1 MDGVMEIDVS
11 PEIAEMRGTV
21 RAFVKNELP
30 FWAEAVDE
38 TGTFP
43 AGLIEAFAR
52 QGFLGM
58 RIAEEYGGAG
68 LELAH
73 YCMVQEEISRA
84 HTMFSLLMSSS
95 GGLAPM
101 AIQRHGTDVQK
112 RKYLPLLT
120 SGKART
126 SFALT
131 ESEAGSDSASIRTHA
146 EQRSD
151 GRWVLNGMKHFIS
164 CADVTDVI
172 MVVTVTDPAKRSRGG
187 FTAFLVERNTPGMQV
202 TRVDHTMGSAA
213 WTLAELTFTDCVIE
227 SDAAVGPIGRGFNI
241 AMESLN
247 EGRLSIASICLG
259 AASQLLDLAA
269 AHAKQRRT
277 FGAPLAERQAIQ
289 WMLADSAT
297 ELFAARSMLYTTLR
311 ELSAGHDIGAGASM
325 CKLYCSEMAGR
336 VADRAIQI
344 HGAGGLMRGSPIE
357 RGYRDLR
364 LFRVGEGTSEVQR
377 MVIARDLLRS

>member
-1 MDGVMEIDVS
+1 MGGVMQIDVS

-30 FWAEAVDE
+30 AWANAVDE

-68 LELAH
+68 LELSH

-101 AIQRHGTDVQK
+101 AIQRHGTEVQK

-131 ESEAGSDSASIRTHA
+131 GIRSGIGFRLDPHA
-146 EQRSD
+146 R
-151 GRWVLNGMKHFIS
+151 R
-164 CADVTDVI
+164 
-172 MVVTVTDPAKRSRGG
+172 
-187 FTAFLVERNTPGMQV
+187 
-202 TRVDHTMGSAA
+202 AA
-213 WTLAELTFTDCVIE
+213 L
-227 SDAAVGPIGRGFNI
+227 
-241 AMESLN
+241 
-247 EGRLSIASICLG
+247 
-259 AASQLLDLAA
+259 
-269 AHAKQRRT
+269 
-277 FGAPLAERQAIQ
+277 
-289 WMLADSAT
+289 
-297 ELFAARSMLYTTLR
+297 
-311 ELSAGHDIGAGASM
+311 
-325 CKLYCSEMAGR
+325 
-336 VADRAIQI
+336 
-344 HGAGGLMRGSPIE
+344 
-357 RGYRDLR
+357 
-364 LFRVGEGTSEVQR
+364 
-377 MVIARDLLRS
+377 

>member
-1 MDGVMEIDVS
+1 MQIDVS

-30 FWAEAVDE
+30 AWANAVDE
-38 TGTFP
+38 TGIFP

-68 LELAH
+68 LELSH

-101 AIQRHGTDVQK
+101 AIQRHGTEVQK

-131 ESEAGSDSASIRTHA
+131 QSEAGSDSASIRTRA
-146 EQRSD
+146 EPRSD
-151 GRWVLNGMKHFIS
+151 GRWVLNGIKHFIS

-187 FTAFLVERNTPGMQV
+187 FTTFLIERNTPGMQV

-213 WTLAELTFTDCVIE
+213 WTLAELTFTDCVIK

-259 AASQLLDLAA
+259 AAGPASRSRDGTREAA
-269 AHAKQRRT
+269 PHVWRAAG
-277 FGAPLAERQAIQ
+277 GAPVHPV
-289 WMLADSAT
+289 D
-297 ELFAARSMLYTTLR
+297 ARRLR
-311 ELSAGHDIGAGASM
+311 
-325 CKLYCSEMAGR
+325 
-336 VADRAIQI
+336 DRA
-344 HGAGGLMRGSPIE
+344 LRGPQHALHHATRAIGWP
-357 RGYRDLR
+357 RYWCGRQH
-364 LFRVGEGTSEVQR
+364 VQ
-377 MVIARDLLRS
+377 ALLL

>member
-1 MDGVMEIDVS
+1 MQIDIS
-11 PEIAEMRGTV
+11 SDIAEMRQTV
-21 RAFVKNELP
+21 RAFVTNELAP
-30 FWAEAVDE
+30 WADAVDE
-38 TGTFP
+38 HGDFP

-58 RIAEEYGGAG
+58 RIVEEYGGAG

-101 AIQRHGTDVQK
+101 AIQRHGTEAQK

-131 ESEAGSDSASIRTHA
+131 ESEAGSDSASIRTRA
-146 EQRSD
+146 EQRPD
-151 GRWVLNGMKHFIS
+151 GSWTLNGIKHFIS
-164 CADVTDVI
+164 CADVTDLI
-172 MVVTVTDPAKRSRGG
+172 MVVAVTDPAKRNRGG
-187 FTAFLVERNTPGMQV
+187 FTAFLVDRGTPSMQV

-213 WTLAELTFTDCVIE
+213 WTLAELTFTDCIVAA
-227 SDAAVGPIGRGFNI
+227 DAVVGAVGRGFNL

-259 AASQLLDLAA
+259 AADRLLELATE
-269 AHAKQRRT
+269 HAKTRRT
-277 FGAPLAERQAIQ
+277 FGAPLADRQAIQ

-297 ELFAARSMLYTTLR
+297 EIMAARSMLYATLR
-311 ELSAGHDIGAGASM
+311 ELSAGREIGAGASM

-336 VADRAIQI
+336 VADRALQI
-344 HGAGGLMRGSPIE
+344 HGASGLMRGSPIE
-357 RGYRDLR
+357 RSFRDLR

-377 MVIARDLLRS
+377 MVIARDLLRT

>member
-1 MDGVMEIDVS
+1 MASMMQIDVS
-11 PEIAEMRGTV
+11 PEIAEMRQTV

-30 FWAEAVDE
+30 RWADAVDE
-38 TGTFP
+38 LGDFP
-43 AGLIEAFAR
+43 AGVIEAFAR

-84 HTMFSLLMSSS
+84 HTMFSLLMSAS

-101 AIQRHGTDVQK
+101 AIQRHGTEAQK

-131 ESEAGSDSASIRTHA
+131 ESEAGSDSASIRTRA
-146 EQRSD
+146 EQRPD
-151 GRWVLNGMKHFIS
+151 GRWALNGMKHFIS
-164 CADVTDVI
+164 CADVTDLI
-172 MVVTVTDPAKRSRGG
+172 MVVAVTDPAKRNRGG
-187 FTAFLVERNTPGMQV
+187 FTAFLVERGTPGMQV

-213 WTLAELTFTDCVIE
+213 WTLAELTFSDCVVPA
-227 SDAAVGPIGRGFNI
+227 DAVVGAVGRGFNL

-259 AASQLLDLAA
+259 AADRLLELATE
-269 AHAKQRRT
+269 HAKTRRT

-297 ELFAARSMLYTTLR
+297 EIMAARSMLTTTLR
-311 ELSAGHDIGAGASM
+311 ELSAGREIGAGASM

-344 HGAGGLMRGSPIE
+344 HGASGLMRGSPIE
-357 RGYRDLR
+357 RSFRDLR

-377 MVIARDLLRS
+377 MVIARNLLGS

>member
-1 MDGVMEIDVS
+1 MGGVMQIDVS

-30 FWAEAVDE
+30 AWANAVDE
-38 TGTFP
+38 TGIFP

-68 LELAH
+68 LELSH

-101 AIQRHGTDVQK
+101 AIQRHGTEVQK

-131 ESEAGSDSASIRTHA
+131 ESEAGSDSASIRTRA
-146 EQRSD
+146 EPRSD
-151 GRWVLNGMKHFIS
+151 GRWVLNGIKHFIS

-187 FTAFLVERNTPGMQV
+187 FTTFLIERNTPGMQV

-213 WTLAELTFTDCVIE
+213 WTLAELTFSDCVIE
-227 SDAAVGPIGRGFNI
+227 SDAAVGPIGRGFNM

-259 AASQLLDLAA
+259 AASQLLDLAT
-269 AHAKQRRT
+269 AHARQRRT

-297 ELFAARSMLYTTLR
+297 ELFAGRSMLYTTLR

-357 RGYRDLR
+357 RSYRDLR

>member
-1 MDGVMEIDVS
+1 MQIDVS

-21 RAFVKNELP
+21 RAFVKNKLP
-30 FWAEAVDE
+30 AWANAVDE
-38 TGTFP
+38 TGIFP

-68 LELAH
+68 LELSH

-101 AIQRHGTDVQK
+101 AIQRHGTEVQK

-131 ESEAGSDSASIRTHA
+131 ESEAGSDSASIRTRA
-146 EQRSD
+146 EPRSD
-151 GRWVLNGMKHFIS
+151 GRWVLNGIKHFIS

-187 FTAFLVERNTPGMQV
+187 FTTFLIERNTPGMQV

-227 SDAAVGPIGRGFNI
+227 FDAAVGPIGRGFNI
-241 AMESLN
+241 AMELLN

-259 AASQLLDLAA
+259 AASQLLDLAT
-269 AHAKQRRT
+269 AHARQRRT

-289 WMLADSAT
+289 WMLA
-297 ELFAARSMLYTTLR
+297 ELR
-311 ELSAGHDIGAGASM
+311 
-325 CKLYCSEMAGR
+325 
-336 VADRAIQI
+336 DRA
-344 HGAGGLMRGSPIE
+344 LRGPQHALHHATRAIGWP
-357 RGYRDLR
+357 RYWCGRQH
-364 LFRVGEGTSEVQR
+364 VQ
-377 MVIARDLLRS
+377 ALLL